1 MANRKNS
8 KVAPEAQIK
17 NVEAQAQAKPVE
29 TQKKVAKAPV
39 SKKKPV
45 VKVVEDEVEDEDEDE
60 VEVEDVVEED
70 ATVDASSEDSK
81 QKTKRETPT
90 KESIIASFE
99 EIISSIENEISVL
112 RENQNKNKGIKFLRT
127 LNKKLKTLR
136 NQSGRIIKQKNSTKK
151 TVTNNVNSG
160 FLKPVAISNE
170 MAKFTG
176 WDPTELK
183 SRVDVTK
190 FLCSYIKD
198 NDLQNPK
205 DRRQIFADAKLSKLL
220 KYDSKKEEKPLTY
233 FMIQKCL
240 KTHFPKTEVVV

>member
-1 MANRKNS
+1 
-8 KVAPEAQIK
+8 
-17 NVEAQAQAKPVE
+17 
-29 TQKKVAKAPV
+29 
-39 SKKKPV
+39 
-45 VKVVEDEVEDEDEDE
+45 
-60 VEVEDVVEED
+60 
-70 ATVDASSEDSK
+70 
-81 QKTKRETPT
+81 
-90 KESIIASFE
+90 
-99 EIISSIENEISVL
+99 L

-240 KTHFPKTEVVV
+240 KNHFPKSEVIA

>member
-8 KVAPEAQIK
+8 KVAPDAQTK
-17 NVEAQAQAKPVE
+17 NVEAQSKPIE

-45 VKVVEDEVEDEDEDE
+45 VKVEDEVDEVEEVEEEVEDEE
-60 VEVEDVVEED
+60 VADV
-70 ATVDASSEDSK
+70 SSEDSK

-90 KESIIASFE
+90 KESIIASFD
-99 EIISSIENEISVL
+99 EIIASIENEIALL
-112 RENQNKNKGIKFLRT
+112 RETQNKNKGIKFLRT
-127 LNKKLKTLR
+127 LNKKIKTLK
-136 NQSGRIIKQKNSTKK
+136 NQSSRIIKQKSSTKK

-170 MAKFTG
+170 MAKFT
-176 WDPTELK
+176 
-183 SRVDVTK
+183 
-190 FLCSYIKD
+190 CSYIKD

-240 KTHFPKTEVVV
+240 KNHFPKSEVIA

>member
-8 KVAPEAQIK
+8 KVAPDAQTK
-17 NVEAQAQAKPVE
+17 NVEAQSKPIE

-45 VKVVEDEVEDEDEDE
+45 VKVEEEVEEVEEEVEDEV
-60 VEVEDVVEED
+60 VADV
-70 ATVDASSEDSK
+70 SSEDSK

-90 KESIIASFE
+90 KESIIASFD
-99 EIISSIENEISVL
+99 EIIASIENEIALL
-112 RENQNKNKGIKFLRT
+112 RETQNKNKGIKFLRT
-127 LNKKLKTLR
+127 LNKKIKTLK
-136 NQSGRIIKQKNSTKK
+136 NQSSRIIKQKSSTKK

-183 SRVDVTK
+183 SRVDVSK

-233 FMIQKCL
+233 FMIQQCL
-240 KTHFPKTEVVV
+240 KNHFPKSEVIA

>member
-8 KVAPEAQIK
+8 KVAPDAQTK
-17 NVEAQAQAKPVE
+17 NVEVQGKPVE
-29 TQKKVAKAPV
+29 TQNKVVKAAI
-39 SKKKPV
+39 SKKKQV
-45 VKVVEDEVEDEDEDE
+45 IKVVEDEVEVEDEA
-60 VEVEDVVEED
+60 EVEDSTD
-70 ATVDASSEDSK
+70 AEAAVTADASSEDSK

-90 KESIIASFE
+90 RESIISSFDD
-99 EIISSIENEISVL
+99 IVSSIENEIAFL

-127 LNKKLKTLR
+127 LNKKLKTLK
-136 NQSGRIIKQKNSTKK
+136 NQSARIIKQKSSTKK
-151 TVTNNVNSG
+151 TVTNNTNSG

-176 WDPTELK
+176 WNPEELK

-240 KTHFPKTEVVV
+240 KTHFPKAQVVV

>member
-8 KVAPEAQIK
+8 KVAPEAQTK
-17 NVEAQAQAKPVE
+17 NVEAQSKPVE
-29 TQKKVAKAPV
+29 VPKKVAKAPV
-39 SKKKPV
+39 SKKKPI
-45 VKVVEDEVEDEDEDE
+45 VKVEEEEVEDEVEDEVEEEVEDE
-60 VEVEDVVEED
+60 VVAD
-70 ATVDASSEDSK
+70 SSEDSK

-99 EIISSIENEISVL
+99 EIVSSIENEIAFL
-112 RENQNKNKGIKFLRT
+112 RENQTKNKGIKFLRT
-127 LNKKLKTLR
+127 LNKKIKTLK
-136 NQSGRIIKQKNSTKK
+136 NQSSRIIKQKSSTKK

-240 KTHFPKTEVVV
+240 KNHFPKSEVVA